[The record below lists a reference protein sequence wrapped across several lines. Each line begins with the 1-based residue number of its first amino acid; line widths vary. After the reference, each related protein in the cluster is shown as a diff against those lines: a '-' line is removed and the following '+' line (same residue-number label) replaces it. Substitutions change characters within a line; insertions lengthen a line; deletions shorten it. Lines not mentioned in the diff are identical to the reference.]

1 METLDRLLT
10 LGRTLSQGKLDID
23 LEIATIDEYVALF
36 AEWQKGAPLDSIAE
50 HDRPR
55 LEELA
60 SLHANIVGRAVEL
73 KSLVAGEMRKLRSKA
88 KGIIAYTD
96 TLPRSLSL
104 GRTIKG

>member
-1 METLDRLLT
+1 MLA
-10 LGRTLSQGKLDID
+10 LGQSLAREKLDID
-23 LEIATIDEYVALF
+23 LEISTIDEYVALF
-36 AEWQKGAPLDSIAE
+36 AEWQKGGHLNSISE
-50 HDRPR
+50 LDRPK

-60 SLHANIVGRAVEL
+60 SFHSKIIGRAIEL
-73 KSLVAGEMRKLRSKA
+73 KSLVAGEMKKLRSKA